1 MNLKIKQTTGLT
13 LNGNKL
19 SGNTYPVKDYIKAHL
34 GGKWDGNN
42 KCWIV
47 DVEKVNDLIEH
58 GGYLSIDDS
67 PAPVVKSTTT
77 NLNGS
82 AHWNGWCNKCHS
94 YCWGD
99 CEAN

>member
-13 LNGNKL
+13 LNGDKL
-19 SGNTYPVKDYIKAHL
+19 SGNTYPVKEYIKAYL

-47 DVEKVNDLIEH
+47 DVEKVNGLLAS
-58 GGYLSIDDS
+58 GGYLSVDDN
-67 PAPVVKSTTT
+67 PAPAKSSNT
-77 NLNGS
+77 NGS
-82 AHWNGWCNKCHS
+82 ARWNGWCNKCHS

-99 CEAN
+99 CEANQ